1 MGQVA
6 QVASLV
12 AAVAVLY
19 LPMAQLEHA
28 EDSLP
33 DVEFV
38 RYFPS
43 GQAVHEREEE
53 PEKRPA
59 PQVAQARD
67 S

>member
-1 MGQVA
+1 M
-6 QVASLV
+6 ASLV
-12 AAVAVLY
+12 AAMAMLY
-19 LPMAQLEHA
+19 LPMAQPEQA
-28 EDSLP
+28 EDSSSDAEL
-33 DVEFV
+33 V